1 MLSFF
6 CIFDEPRAEKE
17 KRGAEGEKRGD
28 QAALRLATLFLLSYF
43 ASAASVLHKFFFSI
57 PTIIFIAISDANTE
71 TEDARSL
78 Y

>member
-43 ASAASVLHKFFFSI
+43 ASAASVLHKFFF
-57 PTIIFIAISDANTE
+57 FYSDHYIHR
-71 TEDARSL
+71 DL
-78 Y
+78 